1 MRKRLFTKVLMAAA
15 LALSMGAC
23 TADEFEGGDSAKTP
37 SGGQTLSIEVTGTG
51 MEVSGGS
58 TRSTY
63 ATSGGTVKETFEVG
77 DEIGVY
83 GLNGSEVIAD
93 NVKFT
98 LNEEGHWEPSTDV
111 TYSIEYTYYAYY
123 PYKASS
129 TLTSQSC
136 TFDTSAPVLED
147 GEGNAYDDSSDKFA
161 TFINNWPIAT
171 NQSSVDDFRASDFL
185 AARGVNQAIP
195 VVKFTMAHKMAMAEL
210 VPSYNYVYYAYNTEN
225 SARQPM
231 AVKFTGANQPYELD
245 GNFYYIMRP
254 GVSTTIG
261 GQTLSASSGKFYY
274 KRFET
279 ITGSYSLS
287 YSTNGGSSWGSAPSW
302 LAVSDY
308 DNGTPNKA
316 LLITF
321 NPTASE
327 NTATNVGTSIVSD
340 YDLSLHDVNGK
351 VVSMT
356 TANSYMIHRP
366 GTYKFPIV
374 YGNAYKNGSV
384 NTQAFAPTGSG
395 ENFLS
400 PFVNSSGNEISNPWL
415 KNNGETPA
423 SASVLWQDQAVV
435 SAAGISSDYVTFT
448 VPASAPYGNAVI
460 AVKDGSGNILW
471 SWHIW
476 ACPDWYNANSMVPIK
491 SGDYTYNVAP
501 TNLGWVGS
509 FNKRTYSGGEC
520 IIKMT
525 PSGAGQEQYFTV
537 TLPANTEEYIPTAYG
552 YCPYY
557 QWGRKDPEQP
567 SVGNSNTKHAVTG
580 TELTHSS
587 TAVPISTTIRNPT
600 IHYFNSANYGPYATN
615 QYNLWDANEAFVTSS
630 GNYAGHTVKTIYDP
644 CPPGYCVPRGNLY
657 YYITNGGT
665 QTGYAEWSGTTYFR
679 TWTRNF
685 PRLAFPAAGYRSLS
699 SGTSISNVGS
709 YGYCWSSSAISVPY
723 ARTLDL
729 IGTLFYWSNG
739 SRAFGFSVRPVAEE

>member
-1 MRKRLFTKVLMAAA
+1 MRKRFLSKVLLAAA
-15 LALSMGAC
+15 AILTLGAC
-23 TADEFEGGDSAKTP
+23 AADEFEGGNGGNTP
-37 SGGQTLSIEVTGTG
+37 ARGQSLSIEVSGVG
-51 MEVSGGS
+51 MEVSKGS

-93 NVKFT
+93 NIKFT
-98 LNEEGHWEPSTDV
+98 LNEEGHWEPASDV

-123 PYKASS
+123 PWKANG

-136 TFDTSAPVLED
+136 SFDTSAPVFED
-147 GEGNAYDDSSDKFA
+147 GEGNDYDDSSDKFA
-161 TFINNWPIAT
+161 SFISNWPIAAD
-171 NQSSVDDFRASDFL
+171 QSSMDNFRASDFL

-210 VPSYNYVYYAYNTEN
+210 VPSYNYIYYAHDTSVRY
-225 SARQPM
+225 PM
-231 AVKFTGANQPYELD
+231 AVKFSGVNQPFELD
-245 GNFYYIMRP
+245 GTYYYIMRP
-254 GVSTTIG
+254 GVNTTIG

-279 ITGSYSLS
+279 ITGAYTLS

-302 LAVSDY
+302 LSVTDY
-308 DNGTPNKA
+308 DNGTSNKA
-316 LLITF
+316 LRIAFSASSTAA
-321 NPTASE
+321 TAS
-327 NTATNVGTSIVSD
+327 NVGTSTVSNW
-340 YDLSLHDVNGK
+340 DLSLHDVNGNAT
-351 VVSMT
+351 SMN
-356 TANSYMIHRP
+356 TANCYMIHRP

-374 YGNAYKNGSV
+374 YGNAIKNSV
-384 NTQAFAPTGSG
+384 TNTQAFSPTGSG
-395 ENFLS
+395 DNFLS
-400 PFVNSSGNEISNPWL
+400 PFVNSSGTGITSPYL
-415 KNNGETPA
+415 KDNGETPA
-423 SASVLWQDQAVV
+423 NAVVLWQDQEVV
-435 SAAGISSDYVTFT
+435 STVSVSGDYVNFT
-448 VPASAPYGNAVI
+448 VPNSAPFGNAVI
-460 AVKDGSGNILW
+460 AVRNSSNQILW

-476 ACPDWYNANSMVPIK
+476 ACPDWYSSKSMVPIK
-491 SGDYTYNVAP
+491 SGEYTYNVAP

-509 FNKRTYSGGEC
+509 FNKKTYTGGEC

-525 PSGAGQEQYFTV
+525 PSGSGQEQYFTV
-537 TLPANTEEYIPTAYG
+537 SLPANTEEYIPTAYG
-552 YCPYY
+552 YGPYY

-567 SVGNSNTKHAVTG
+567 SVGNSNTAHAVTG
-580 TELTHSS
+580 TALTHSS
-587 TAVPISTTIRNPT
+587 TAVPIATTIRNPT
-600 IHYFNSANYGPYATN
+600 VHYYNSANNGPYATN

-685 PRLAFPAAGYRSLS
+685 PRLAFPAAGCRYSGG
-699 SGTSISNVGS
+699 GTSVGNVGS
-709 YGYCWSSSAISVPY
+709 GGYCWSSSAY
-723 ARTLDL
+723 GDAGARYLY
-729 IGTLFYWSNG
+729 IYGTYFYWDYNY
-739 SRAFGFSVRPVAEE
+739 RAYGFSVRPVAEE